1 MQLVGMGAGQPNRV
15 NSARLAVERARET
28 LGLAAG
34 GAQPDLA
41 ACYAVSDAF
50 LPFRD
55 TLDVLADAGVR
66 VLLQPGGSL
75 RDAEVV
81 AAGGE
86 RGVAVVLTGTRHFRH

>member
-1 MQLVGMGAGQPNRV
+1 MGAGQPNRV
-15 NSARLAVERARET
+15 NSARLAVERARDT
-28 LGLAAG
+28 LGGALA
-34 GAQPDLA
+34 DLG

-75 RDAEVV
+75 RDAEVIAV
-81 AAGGE
+81 GAA
-86 RGVAVVLTGTRHFRH
+86 RGVAVVMTGTRHFRH